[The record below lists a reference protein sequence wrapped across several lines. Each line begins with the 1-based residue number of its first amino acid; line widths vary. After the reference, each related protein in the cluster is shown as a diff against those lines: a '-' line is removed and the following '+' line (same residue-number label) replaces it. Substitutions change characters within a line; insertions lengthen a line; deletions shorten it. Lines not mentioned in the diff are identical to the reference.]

1 MGIVLKK
8 SGWFVL
14 LFSLLFFTA
23 CARQE
28 TPTQAPPTAL
38 PTPALSTQAP
48 TATPVPTAAPTEVPT
63 LVPTEAP
70 TEAPTETPSEPGL
83 TPEVTPE
90 PTEAEATEAAPTG
103 CVNKAAYYGD
113 VTIPDDTAFKQ
124 NIPFTKTW
132 KIRNEGD
139 CVWDGYK
146 LVFAGGASLDGPLS
160 NPLPVIQP
168 GEIRDVSVEMKSPP
182 QGGLFTSYWELEDAA
197 GNRFGFNA
205 SGKDLIWAQIS
216 VSWYAEGGGGP
227 LVPVTEGCAPPVD
240 ETFEAAILTLVN
252 EARAQEGLP
261 ALALNSALTAAA
273 RAHSTDMACYGIRDH
288 TGSDGSNWYQRIAA
302 QGYVPGYAGE
312 NIYYGHP
319 DFGADALGTFTWWM
333 GSTVHRNNILSSKA
347 TQVGIGHV
355 DEIGGDG
362 WGFTTLNIARP

>member
-14 LFSLLFFTA
+14 FFSLFFLSA

-28 TPTQAPPTAL
+28 TPTPAPPTAL
-38 PTPALSTQAP
+38 PPPALSTPAP

-63 LVPTEAP
+63 VEPTEAP
-70 TEAPTETPSEPGL
+70 TEVPTEAKPTSEA
-83 TPEVTPE
+83 TPE
-90 PTEAEATEAAPTG
+90 PTETAATEEAPAG
-103 CVNKAAYYGD
+103 CVNKAAFYGD

-124 NIPFTKTW
+124 NVPFTKTW
-132 KIRNEGD
+132 KVRNEGD

-146 LVFAGGASLDGPLS
+146 ISFAGGASLDGPLS

-168 GEIRDVSVEMKSPP
+168 GEVKDISVEMKSPS
-182 QGGLFTSYWELEDAA
+182 QGGLFTGYWELEDAT
-197 GNRFGFNA
+197 GQRFGFNS
-205 SGKDLIWAQIS
+205 SGKDLIWVQIS

-227 LVPVTEGCAPPVD
+227 LVPVTDGCAPPVD
-240 ETFEAAILTLVN
+240 ESFEAAILELVN
-252 EARAQEGLP
+252 NARAQEGLP
-261 ALALNSALTAAA
+261 ALTLKSELTAAA

-302 QGYVPGYAGE
+302 QGYTPGYAGE

-319 DFGADALGTFTWWM
+319 DYGADVTGTFTWWM

-347 TQVGIGHV
+347 TQIGIGHV
-355 DEIGGDG
+355 YETSGDG
-362 WGFTTLNIARP
+362 WGYTTLNIARP

>member
-1 MGIVLKK
+1 MLKK

-14 LFSLLFFTA
+14 LFFLLFLSA

-28 TPTQAPPTAL
+28 APTPAQPTAL

-48 TATPVPTAAPTEVPT
+48 TVTPMPTTAPTEVPT
-63 LVPTEAP
+63 VEPTEAP
-70 TEAPTETPSEPGL
+70 TEIPTETATEP
-83 TPEVTPE
+83 TPPTEPTPE
-90 PTEAEATEAAPTG
+90 PTEIAATEEAPAG
-103 CVNKAAYYGD
+103 CVNKAAFYGD

-124 NIPFTKTW
+124 NVPFTKTW
-132 KIRNEGD
+132 KVRNEGD
-139 CVWDGYK
+139 CVWEGYK
-146 LVFAGGASLDGPLS
+146 ISFAGGSSLDGPLS

-168 GEIRDVSVEMKSPP
+168 GEVKDISVEMKSPP
-182 QGGLFTSYWELEDAA
+182 QGGLFTGFWELEDAE
-197 GNRFGFNA
+197 GNRFGFNS
-205 SGKDLIWAQIS
+205 SGKDLIWVQIS

-227 LVPVTEGCAPPVD
+227 LVPVTDGCAPPVD
-240 ETFEAAILTLVN
+240 ESFEVAILELVN
-252 EARAQEGLP
+252 NARAQEGLP
-261 ALALNSALTAAA
+261 ALALNNELVAAA

-302 QGYVPGYAGE
+302 QGYTPGYAGE

-319 DFGADALGTFTWWM
+319 DYGADVTGTFTWWM

-347 TQVGIGHV
+347 TQIGIGHV
-355 DEIGGDG
+355 YETSGDA